1 MTAEMAMVKVADRER
16 ERGGRDIETERNWS
30 CLHLSALK
38 WGFVML

>member
-1 MTAEMAMVKVADRER
+1 MTAEMAMVKLQRER
-16 ERGGRDIETERNWS
+16 EGRDIETERNWS